1 MLPFFILINV
11 FYCAALVWLY
21 HHWQRIPLQNN
32 AVPITAES
40 PLRLTVVIPVRNEA
54 ANITA
59 LLEDLSAQQGVPN
72 AFDIIIVDD
81 YSTDETRTLVEQF
94 QQQKS
99 CLVRLLSLNVP
110 PGFIGSHKKLAITQ
124 AIATTQHEIIVT
136 TDGDCRVGPYWLATI
151 WQCFEERS
159 AVLVSGGVTFQQ
171 GSFFQRLQTIEFAS
185 LIGVGAACL
194 QAGYPNMANGANL
207 AFLHEVFEQVEGY
220 GGNLHIPSGDDEFLL
235 QKIAKRCPYH
245 LFFLKHPAAVVTTQA
260 QRTLYGFYQQRKR
273 WASKWKLHRDKKV
286 AALAV
291 FIFLYHICILASVLL
306 VGLGTYGG
314 SLLLFL
320 LPKIILEFVF
330 LRSVLLFLDKKLP
343 PSSFLLLQLIYP
355 FYAIF
360 FGIGANLGRYTW
372 KDRTYSP

>member
-11 FYCAALVWLY
+11 FYCAALIWLY

-32 AVPITAES
+32 AVPVTAES

-54 ANITA
+54 ANIIA
-59 LLEDLSAQQGVPN
+59 LLEDLCSQQGVPG
-72 AFDIIIVDD
+72 AFDIIVVDD
-81 YSTDETRTLVEQF
+81 QSTDETRTLVEQF
-94 QQQKS
+94 QERTS
-99 CLVRLLSLNVP
+99 CPITFLSLNVP

-124 AIATTQHEIIVT
+124 AVAATQHEIIVT
-136 TDGDCRVGPYWLATI
+136 TDGDCRVGPHWLATMRHY
-151 WQCFEERS
+151 FEEKS

-207 AFLHEVFEQVEGY
+207 AFLREVFEQVEGY

-235 QKIAKRCPYH
+235 QKIAKRCPH
-245 LFFLKHPAAVVTTQA
+245 HFFFLKHPAAVVTTQA

-314 SLLLFL
+314 GLLLFL

-330 LRSVLLFLDKKLP
+330 LRSVLPFLDKKLP
-343 PSSFLLLQLIYP
+343 LSSFLLLQLIYP